1 MFSYHPPPSKQTTS
15 FLLFEAWIPVIH
27 NTHSPPFLSSLSLHV
42 SLPCTTPP
50 SSSYSTRPSSPSFFL
65 AHVFLFSSWAIMES
79 LFSTC
84 DSLFHQ
90 PKPDREKKKK
100 KKSNACVSFS
110 VSSDSVGPSQHA
122 PQGALLTSA
131 VSIETCQP
139 ATQFLIQGKKN
150 GRLIIHSPPFEFRF

>member
-27 NTHSPPFLSSLSLHV
+27 NTRSPPFLSSLSLHV

-65 AHVFLFSSWAIMES
+65 LMFSFFLHGLSWNRCFPHVTHFFTSRSQ
-79 LFSTC
+79 TGR
-84 DSLFHQ
+84 
-90 PKPDREKKKK
+90 KKKKK

-110 VSSDSVGPSQHA
+110 VSSDSVGPSQRA

-139 ATQFLIQGKKN
+139 ATQFLIQGKKM
-150 GRLIIHSPPFEFRF
+150 GG